1 MHIRSHTDTP
11 AHTALSLS
19 LSFKQNKDL
28 SFIKA
33 NHQHLWVW
41 AWVSEGISL
50 SQKGAVVVHFAW
62 DEQEATHG
70 RARHSVSKVVLAWA
84 VLLNMNAFIVPSEQ
98 AVLNLAQGEG
108 DAEIS
113 TGQND
118 RGCPRLAL

>member
-1 MHIRSHTDTP
+1 MHIHSHTDTP
-11 AHTALSLS
+11 AHTALF

-28 SFIKA
+28 SFTKA
-33 NHQHLWVW
+33 NHQHLRVW

-70 RARHSVSKVVLAWA
+70 RASHSVSKLALAWA